1 MYREKGKRRMMTLN
15 DKKMT
20 QDYIELLE
28 KFKDDFQ
35 EFANM
40 KMKEIDDIICEQEK
54 VLKDIK
60 NL

>member
-1 MYREKGKRRMMTLN
+1 MMTLN